1 MLVLCVD
8 RAAESD
14 GESARET
21 EKEYKI
27 VKERAQEIGKARKYE
42 ENSEQR
48 ERSKKIHSKRTR
60 EKQKE
65 RQKSSEREPACAREK
80 AREIGKQ
87 QKREEREINTDRQ
100 IQ

>member
-48 ERSKKIHSKRTR
+48 ERSKQIHSKRTR

-65 RQKSSEREPACAREK
+65 NQKNSEREPACARDR

-87 QKREEREINTDRQ
+87 QKREERDKYR
-100 IQ
+100 